1 MHIEFDPADIDK
13 ISNKVSEIVLQNLE
27 RNQNNSLLDSDG
39 LATYLNVPKSWVYE
53 RTRDK
58 GNGSIPR
65 VKVGKYVRFNIHDV
79 LEWLKRQ

>member
-1 MHIEFDPADIDK
+1 MNIEFDPEDIE
-13 ISNKVSEIVLQNLE
+13 KVSNRVAEIVLENLKETQNS
-27 RNQNNSLLDSDG
+27 SLVDTDG
-39 LATYLNVPKSWVYE
+39 LAAYLNVSKSWVYE
-53 RTRDK
+53 KTRDK